1 MALLLFEITVKILT
15 TLLLDQEPRDH
26 AFFFLFR
33 FQELDQWAK
42 YSTCVLK
49 ETSGWSV
56 CLLEPHEW
64 GVLCAIASM
73 RRVSEHSQ

>member
-1 MALLLFEITVKILT
+1 MALLLFEITIKILT
-15 TLLLDQEPRDH
+15 TLLLDQEPGDH
-26 AFFFLFR
+26 AFLFL

-56 CLLEPHEW
+56 YLLEPHEW
-64 GVLCAIASM
+64 GVLCAIVRWGLA
-73 RRVSEHSQ
+73 